1 MKIPWAPWV
10 QNSEFLAVQPE
21 NWNYFRSNL
30 LLKLYTNLTPYSKKS
45 IMKKSILKSRHSNY
59 QLFFFFL
66 INSQGK
72 PLVGIAVS
80 VSKTATWSNGFSW
93 KLNLIIVQ
101 SFFFF
106 FSYVKPVML
115 MPSFKIVN
123 SITDFLQ
130 KSKFDIF
137 IVDCSL

>member
-1 MKIPWAPWV
+1 MLWPIIRNGLPIIREIKISSQVVFVLW
-10 QNSEFLAVQPE
+10 NSGLGKWRFPEHLGFKTLSFWRFQPE

-45 IMKKSILKSRHSNY
+45 IMKKSILKSRHSNC
-59 QLFFFFL
+59 QLFFFL

-106 FSYVKPVML
+106 FHM
-115 MPSFKIVN
+115 
-123 SITDFLQ
+123 
-130 KSKFDIF
+130 
-137 IVDCSL
+137 